1 MDPEFVMQKLFGNVI
16 NRIKKK
22 KKKSL
27 CNQDI
32 IKRLRL
38 YNATWESEHADE

>member
-22 KKKSL
+22 KKSHFVTRILSK
-27 CNQDI
+27 D
-32 IKRLRL
+32 
-38 YNATWESEHADE
+38 